1 MTDPRPHLLALAQA
15 LPAGAA
21 VSVPREWLLKLLE
34 TPPQPDPLQ
43 TSATPA
49 RAPAEAEDRLL
60 TIDEAA
66 ERLGVTKDWIYH
78 HSKKLP
84 FAVRLGRKVLRFS
97 AVKLERYIEAR
108 RRSSAP

>member
-1 MTDPRPHLLALAQA
+1 MTDPRPHLRALAEA
-15 LPAGAA
+15 LPAGSA
-21 VSVPREWLLKLLE
+21 VSVPREWLLELLAGPTYPE
-34 TPPQPDPLQ
+34 TPPVQ
-43 TSATPA
+43 TSGMPA
-49 RAPAEAEDRLL
+49 DGEDRLL

-66 ERLGVTKDWIYH
+66 TRLGVTKDWIYH
-78 HSKKLP
+78 NSKKLP